1 MIIFTIRKYE
11 RKSMK
16 QYSTQLILTILLVPT
31 MVSAMEPEVTIQQPI
46 DNIVKKKKAELQ
58 ALTQYAEFK
67 ANSEK
72 IIALNDSL
80 QKKAKVIDQVKQEI
94 QQLESENKDA
104 AQQKQTLENLRAE
117 CPPIQTQLKE
127 LENFSEQYYAFQSS
141 YPNFDS
147 EQFKERK
154 TQLEAE
160 LTQVNLPMIV
170 KKSTVEQGFFSRG
183 WHWLAST
190 RPARLFG
197 WCKNLVWPNTKV
209 MNKMKVRDEK
219 IYQFQLPTAL
229 PESIATNAM
238 TLRDLRN
245 AAQKIEAASYAR
257 GTRLALLALGYGL
270 FEAYRHNVLTQ
281 IPTLGGTAKAVALLA
296 GGYVATM
303 QLFPR
308 IHNRWYNT
316 SRININTLAGQYS
329 HAVKAT
335 GLVTNKIAED
345 AGNQYVKRANIMDTV
360 EPNKKIA
367 AANKAKR
374 DKIQAFFNGMVAAP
388 RPAQS

>member
-1 MIIFTIRKYE
+1 
-11 RKSMK
+11 MK
-16 QYSTQLILTILLVPT
+16 RYSTQLLIILLVLT
-31 MVSAMEPEVTIQQPI
+31 MANTMAPEITTQQANEDVI
-46 DNIVKKKKAELQ
+46 
-58 ALTQYAEFK
+58 TQ
-67 ANSEK
+67 
-72 IIALNDSL
+72 
-80 QKKAKVIDQVKQEI
+80 KQEELRQVTEALMTQCEGIEAKTQKNLNHFHKLKELELVKDQLNQAI
-94 QQLESENKDA
+94 QQLENKNKDV
-104 AQQKQTLENLRAE
+104 AQQELNALTTEIDTIND
-117 CPPIQTQLKE
+117 PIQEIFESDQT
-127 LENFSEQYYAFQSS
+127 EQY
-141 YPNFDS
+141 
-147 EQFKERK
+147 FKLIKLERRK
-154 TQLEAE
+154 AQLEAE